1 MIACVQQVEEVNNP
15 LQFTYTPW
23 PPSLPPLRRGGKA
36 NFALPEKKKNQ
47 NQNRMLL
54 LEVNFFFSLT
64 LLENTQLSLSPP
76 QKYLLMTS
84 TCKVSTDLK
93 SKLFSKM
100 CTVSMLMKTC

>member
-1 MIACVQQVEEVNNP
+1 MIVCVQQVEEVNNP

-36 NFALPEKKKNQ
+36 NFALPENE
-47 NQNRMLL
+47 NRMLL
-54 LEVNFFFSLT
+54 LEVNIFFSLT

-100 CTVSMLMKTC
+100 CTVSMLMETC